1 MRRPFVFANTETKAM
16 TALTTPFAPTTF
28 SQAFAA
34 MGTAVV
40 RFGRWVANAWRHRHD
55 AAALASFDDRML
67 ADIGLTRADLNDA
80 LAEPLWRDPTSVLA
94 RRQSERRRARR
105 AAVTA
110 LIKEASPSLVPGP
123 DTFAFPPRDPPA
135 RLTL

>member
-1 MRRPFVFANTETKAM
+1 M
-16 TALTTPFAPTTF
+16 TALTSPFAPSSC

-34 MGTAVV
+34 VGMTVA
-40 RFGRWVANAWRHRHD
+40 RIGRWLVDAWRHRHD
-55 AAALASFDDRML
+55 AVALAAFDDRML
-67 ADIGLTRADLNDA
+67 ADIGLTRGDLNDA

-94 RRQSERRRARR
+94 RRQGERRKARR

-110 LIKEASPSLVPGP
+110 LIEQRSPSPTLVPGA
-123 DTFAFPPRDPPA
+123 DTFGLPPRDPPA

>member
-1 MRRPFVFANTETKAM
+1 M
-16 TALTTPFAPTTF
+16 TALTTLVAPSSR

-34 MGTAVV
+34 IATAVV
-40 RFGRWVANAWRHRHD
+40 RVARWLADAWRHRHD

-80 LAEPLWRDPTSVLA
+80 LAEPLWRDPTNVLA
-94 RRQSERRRARR
+94 RRQSERRRGRR

-110 LIKEASPSLVPGP
+110 LIKQASPPLVPGV

-135 RLTL
+135 RLTM